1 MSSEDTKLFIGINDL
16 VNETINNVVT
26 YVEEKHSVKID
37 KQDLLNSLN
46 IKAVTKTTKSKPAE
60 KATRIQCK
68 QIIKKSGN
76 QCVKAAA
83 PGSLYCSIHSNVSMN
98 DMPQVRTTK
107 VVSNK
112 SSNSID
118 DAKKSDLKA
127 KIIQNQK
134 DKDTVKEKERIIS
147 EENITIDVD
156 NDDLED
162 QNKFI
167 VETPKKISL
176 STKSPGGLSGKLRI
190 ISKK

>member
-46 IKAVTKTTKSKPAE
+46 IKAVTKTTKTKSTE
-60 KATRIQCK
+60 KTARIQCK

-83 PGSLYCSIHSNVSMN
+83 PGSSYCSIHSNVSMN
-98 DMPQVRTTK
+98 DMPQVKTTK
-107 VVSNK
+107 VISSK

-118 DAKKSDLKA
+118 DAKKLELRTKLL
-127 KIIQNQK
+127 QNQK
-134 DKDTVKEKERIIS
+134 EKDTKEKVIS
-147 EENITIDVD
+147 EENITIVG
-156 NDDLED
+156 DDDSDD
-162 QNKFI
+162 QDKFI
-167 VETPKKISL
+167 IETPKKISL
-176 STKSPGGLSGKLRI
+176 STKSGGLANKLRI
-190 ISKK
+190 VSKK